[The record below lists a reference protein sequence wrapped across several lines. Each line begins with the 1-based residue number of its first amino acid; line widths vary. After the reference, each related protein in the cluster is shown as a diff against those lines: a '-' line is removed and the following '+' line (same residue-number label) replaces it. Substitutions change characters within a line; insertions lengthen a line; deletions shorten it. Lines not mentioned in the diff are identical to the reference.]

1 MTFDVGNERGV
12 STVIG
17 VVLMVAIVV
26 VLAAVIGTFVLNIGQ
41 QQPRNAPQ
49 AAIVADYNE
58 QTSPSG
64 EYLNL
69 SVESGDTLQRSEL
82 SVTMSGARDSSGNA
96 VSLTG
101 TPIQA
106 QAPTEL
112 RAGTEISINANHFS
126 GIGTGEHLDLSEATL
141 RLVWEPDTSEETETY
156 VIYRW
161 PDPST
166 R

>member
-1 MTFDVGNERGV
+1 MRDDAGNERGV

-26 VLAAVIGTFVLNIGQ
+26 ILAAVVGTFVLNIGQ
-41 QQPRNAPQ
+41 QQPQNAPQ
-49 AAIVADYNE
+49 TAIVADYSKE
-58 QTSPSG
+58 TSPNG

-69 SVESGDTLQRSEL
+69 SVGSGETLQRNEL
-82 SVTMSGARDSSGNA
+82 SVTVSDVKDSSGND

-101 TPIQA
+101 NPIQT
-106 QAPTEL
+106 QAPTEISS
-112 RAGTEISINANHFS
+112 GTEISINAKQFS
-126 GIGTGEHLDLSEATL
+126 GVGSGEHLDLSEATL
-141 RLVWEPDTSEETETY
+141 RIVWEPATSEETNTY

>member
-1 MTFDVGNERGV
+1 MSRDAGSRRGI

-26 VLAAVIGTFVLNIGQ
+26 VLAAVVGTFVLNIGQ

-49 AAIVADYNE
+49 VAIVADYSKT
-58 QTSPSG
+58 TSPNG

-69 SVESGDTLQRSEL
+69 SVGSGDTVQRGEL
-82 SVTMSGARDSSGNA
+82 SVTVRDARDSSGND

-101 TPIQA
+101 DPIQA
-106 QAPTEL
+106 QAPTEV
-112 RAGTEISINANHFS
+112 RSGTEITINADQFS
-126 GIGTGEHLDLSEATL
+126 GIGPSEHLDLSEATL
-141 RLVWEPDTSEETETY
+141 RIVWEPATGEETNTY

-161 PDPST
+161 PDPSS

>member
-1 MTFDVGNERGV
+1 M

-17 VVLMVAIVV
+17 VVLMIAIVV
-26 VLAAVIGTFVLNIGQ
+26 VLAAVVGSFVLDLGQ

-49 AAIVADYNE
+49 VAIVADYNK
-58 QTSPSG
+58 QTDPSG

-69 SVESGDTLQRSEL
+69 SVGSGDTLQRDEL
-82 SVTMSGARDSSGNA
+82 SIVVSGARDSSGND
-96 VSLTG
+96 VSLTAS
-101 TPIQA
+101 PVQA
-106 QAPTEL
+106 QAPTEI
-112 RAGTEISINANHFS
+112 RAGTELTINADHFS
-126 GIGTGEHLDLSEATL
+126 GVGPGEHLDLSEATL

-156 VIYRW
+156 VVYRW